1 MIDIIQDR
9 IEDILSLLE
18 NVGYFLINERNKHQ
32 YQTYI
37 KDDKSLL
44 TDLDIASDLLIKDGL
59 KSLFGNIAILSEE
72 NDVNDNINIAKA
84 GKCFFLLD
92 PLDGTK
98 SFTNDGDFTI
108 NLAFCLN
115 NKPTLSF
122 IHSPTQKTMLFG
134 NASKAFIRTNGV
146 VKKLMKIKKNNIT
159 TTNIS
164 TNITHHQESINITC
178 GSGFYNRYHRDM
190 MSFLQQKQY
199 NINTENIIVSPAM
212 NKLFE
217 FVHHN
222 CDALISSNVCK
233 DWDVLPAIPLLEAI
247 GAKYLVSYDQV
258 FANENFNQPRF
269 CVAKNDVILEDLQSF
284 LTQNQL

>member
-1 MIDIIQDR
+1 MLDIIQNR

-32 YQTYI
+32 YQTYL

-59 KSLFGNIAILSEE
+59 ASLFGNIAILSEE
-72 NDVNDNINIAKA
+72 NDINDNINIATA
-84 GKCFFLLD
+84 GKYFFLLD

-98 SFTNDGDFTI
+98 SFTNDGAFTI

-115 NKPTLSF
+115 NKPILSF

-146 VKKLMKIKKNNIT
+146 VKKLMKIKKNNIIT
-159 TTNIS
+159 THIE
-164 TNITHHQESINITC
+164 TNITTHQEGVNIAC
-178 GSGFYNRYHRDM
+178 GSDFYNRYYKEII
-190 MSFLQQKQY
+190 SFLQQKQY
-199 NINTENIIVSPAM
+199 DINTGNIIVSPAM

-217 FVHHN
+217 FTSHHCN
-222 CDALISSNVCK
+222 ALISSNVCK
-233 DWDVLPAIPLLEAI
+233 DWDILPAIPILEAI
-247 GAKYLVSYDQV
+247 GAKYLVAYDQV

-269 CVAKNDVILEDLQSF
+269 CVAKNDVILEVLQSF
-284 LTQNQL
+284 LNQYKI

>member
-1 MIDIIQDR
+1 MLDIIQNR

-59 KSLFGNIAILSEE
+59 TSLFGDIDVLSEE

-84 GKCFFLLD
+84 GKYFFLLD

-98 SFTNDGDFTI
+98 SFTNDGAFTI

-115 NKPTLSF
+115 NKPIFSF

-134 NASKAFIRTNGV
+134 NASRAFIRTNGV
-146 VKKLMKIKKNNIT
+146 IKKLMKIKKNNIT

-164 TNITHHQESINITC
+164 TNITHNQESINITC
-178 GSGFYNRYHRDM
+178 GSGFYNNYYRQI
-190 MSFLQQKQY
+190 MSYLRQKQY
-199 NINTENIIVSPAM
+199 NFDKENIIVSPAM

-217 FVHHN
+217 FVNHN

-269 CVAKNDVILEDLQSF
+269 CVAKNDVILEVLQSF
-284 LTQNQL
+284 LNQYQL

>member
-32 YQTYI
+32 YQTYL

-44 TDLDIASDLLIKDGL
+44 TDLDIASDLLIKDSL

-72 NDVNDNINIAKA
+72 NDINDNIDIATTMKS
-84 GKCFFLLD
+84 FFLLD

-115 NKPTLSF
+115 NKPILSF

-146 VKKLMKIKKNNIT
+146 VKKLMKIKKNNTATTSI
-159 TTNIS
+159 TTNIK
-164 TNITHHQESINITC
+164 NHQENINIVC

-217 FVHHN
+217 FVNHN

-284 LTQNQL
+284 LNQYQL

>member
-1 MIDIIQDR
+1 MIDVIQDR

-32 YQTYI
+32 YQTYL

-72 NDVNDNINIAKA
+72 NDIHDNINIAKA

-115 NKPTLSF
+115 NKPILSF

-146 VKKLMKIKKNNIT
+146 VKKLMKIKKNNTATTSI
-159 TTNIS
+159 TTNIK
-164 TNITHHQESINITC
+164 NHQENINIAC

-190 MSFLQQKQY
+190 TSFLQQKQY
-199 NINTENIIVSPAM
+199 NFDKENIIVSPAM

-217 FVHHN
+217 FVNHN

-284 LTQNQL
+284 LNQYKL

>member
-1 MIDIIQDR
+1 MLDIIQNR

-59 KSLFGNIAILSEE
+59 ASLFGNIAVLSEE
-72 NDVNDNINIAKA
+72 NDINDNINIAKTE
-84 GKCFFLLD
+84 KYFFLLD

-98 SFTNDGDFTI
+98 SFTNDGAFTI
-108 NLAFCLN
+108 NLALCLN
-115 NKPTLSF
+115 NKPILSF
-122 IHSPTQKTMLFG
+122 IHSPTKKTMLFG
-134 NASKAFIRTNGV
+134 DTHKAFIRTNGA

-159 TTNIS
+159 TTHIA
-164 TNITHHQESINITC
+164 TNITNYRESINITC
-178 GSGFYNRYHRDM
+178 GSGFYNRYHEDI

-199 NINTENIIVSPAM
+199 NMNTKNIIVSPAM

-217 FVHHN
+217 FTNHN

-233 DWDVLPAIPLLEAI
+233 DWDVLPAIPILEAI
-247 GAKYLVSYDQV
+247 GAKYLVAYDTV
-258 FANENFNQPRF
+258 FADENFNQPRF
-269 CVAKNDVILEDLQSF
+269 CVAKNDVILEVLQSF
-284 LTQNQL
+284 LNQYQL

>member
-1 MIDIIQDR
+1 M
-9 IEDILSLLE
+9 LE
-18 NVGYFLINERNKHQ
+18 
-32 YQTYI
+32 
-37 KDDKSLL
+37 
-44 TDLDIASDLLIKDGL
+44 
-59 KSLFGNIAILSEE
+59 
-72 NDVNDNINIAKA
+72 
-84 GKCFFLLD
+84 

-98 SFTNDGDFTI
+98 SFTNDGAFTI

-115 NKPTLSF
+115 NKPILSF

-146 VKKLMKIKKNNIT
+146 VKKLMKIKKNNTATTSI
-159 TTNIS
+159 TTNIK
-164 TNITHHQESINITC
+164 NHQENINIAC
-178 GSGFYNRYHRDM
+178 GSGFYNRYHKDM

-217 FVHHN
+217 FVNHN

-284 LTQNQL
+284 LNQNQL

>member
-1 MIDIIQDR
+1 MLDIIQNR

-59 KSLFGNIAILSEE
+59 TSLFGNIAILSEE
-72 NDVNDNINIAKA
+72 NDINDNINIATA
-84 GKCFFLLD
+84 GKYFFLLD

-98 SFTNDGDFTI
+98 SFTNDGAFTI
-108 NLAFCLN
+108 NLALCLN
-115 NKPTLSF
+115 NKPILSF
-122 IHSPTQKTMLFG
+122 IHSPTKKTMLFG
-134 NASKAFIRTNGV
+134 DTNKAFIRSNGV
-146 VKKLMKIKKNNIT
+146 VKKLMKIKKNNTATTSI
-159 TTNIS
+159 TTNIK
-164 TNITHHQESINITC
+164 NHQENINIAC

-217 FVHHN
+217 FTSHHCN
-222 CDALISSNVCK
+222 ALISSNVCK
-233 DWDVLPAIPLLEAI
+233 DWDILPAIPILEAI

-284 LTQNQL
+284 LNQYQL